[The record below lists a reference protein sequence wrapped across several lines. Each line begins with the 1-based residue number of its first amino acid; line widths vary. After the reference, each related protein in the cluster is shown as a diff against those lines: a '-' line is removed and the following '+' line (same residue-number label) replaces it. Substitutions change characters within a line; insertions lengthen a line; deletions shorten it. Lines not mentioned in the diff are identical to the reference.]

1 MYGFDWVDKIMIGNI
16 LDASDGNS
24 NLNEGTA
31 AEKDQDLLIEISN
44 MEQKCEANEHLG
56 ALDAN
61 DDKESI
67 VCHTKFDTE
76 SFINLLVEFQNH
88 IIRFAIF
95 IPENPHC
102 YASLSPNE

>member
-1 MYGFDWVDKIMIGNI
+1 MMGNI

-31 AEKDQDLLIEISN
+31 AENDQDLLIEISN

-56 ALDAN
+56 ALDAK
-61 DDKESI
+61 DDKKSI
-67 VCHTKFDTE
+67 ACHTKFDTE

-95 IPENPHC
+95 IAAIIFMTPILLLFKENS
-102 YASLSPNE
+102 AGKDWNE

>member
-1 MYGFDWVDKIMIGNI
+1 MMGNI

-31 AEKDQDLLIEISN
+31 AENDQDLLIEISN

-95 IPENPHC
+95 IAAIIFMTPILLLFKENS
-102 YASLSPNE
+102 AGKDWNE